1 MNFLNNA
8 TDKQKFVL
16 WTAFFYVVILGLV
29 IYCLVTDFSN
39 VQEFIYSEF

>member
-1 MNFLNNA
+1 MNFLNNT